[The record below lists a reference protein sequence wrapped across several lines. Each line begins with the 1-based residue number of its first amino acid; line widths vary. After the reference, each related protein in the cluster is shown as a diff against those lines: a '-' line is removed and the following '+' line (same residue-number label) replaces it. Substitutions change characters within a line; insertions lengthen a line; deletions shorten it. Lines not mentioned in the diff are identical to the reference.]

1 MSFRPAVLIICLIG
15 SAAWGAPPARSAH
28 ALCEKVTFFTDDN
41 LLLTAGYMPPV
52 VRPNGRAPVA
62 ILLHMYRSDRSA
74 FDPLLPALRSAG
86 FAVLA
91 LDLRGHGES
100 VGSPEMGLAERVER
114 KDRKFFAAMDADVEA
129 AYAWL
134 AERPECDLSRFV
146 IIGASVGASIA
157 LKYTARDKSV
167 DGVICLTPGVNYLGI
182 DSLADAQKLGARPV
196 MLLASEPERAAA
208 EQLGR
213 QMPEATVQIFP
224 CADPDRMA
232 LHGTRMFGR
241 LAGLEKV
248 IAEFARRAAGE
259 QSEAPVVASTR
270 GQVYYAPES
279 SYARKLNKRNLRWFS
294 SPAEAESRGLRAP
307 KSRSRSRGRQEGSTV
322 ILDDEAFPDDPR

>member
-1 MSFRPAVLIICLIG
+1 MSSRSAVVILYVCCR
-15 SAAWGAPPARSAH
+15 AAWCAPPAAP
-28 ALCEKVTFFTDDN
+28 AMPVCEKVSFTTDDN
-41 LLLTAGYMPPV
+41 LLITAGYVPPI

-62 ILLHMYRSDRSA
+62 ILLHMYRSDRTA

-91 LDLRGHGES
+91 IDLRGHGES
-100 VGSPEMGLAERVER
+100 VGSPEMRLAERVEN
-114 KDRKFFAAMDADVEA
+114 KDRKFFATMDRDLDA

-157 LKYTARDKSV
+157 LKYAARDKSV

-196 MLLASEPERAAA
+196 MLLASEPEKAAA

-213 QMPEATVQIFP
+213 LAPEATVQIFP
-224 CADPDRMA
+224 CPHPDRMA
-232 LHGTRMFGR
+232 LHGTRMFGK
-241 LAGLEKV
+241 LAGIDKV

-259 QSEAPVVASTR
+259 QSEDPVVASTR

-279 SYARKLNKRNLRWFS
+279 SYGNKLSKRNVRWFS

-307 KSRSRSRGRQEGSTV
+307 KNRGRSRARAGGSTV
-322 ILDDEAFPDDPR
+322 VLDDEAFPDDPR